1 MTIPRI
7 AISALRGGSG
17 KTVLSI
23 GIIAS
28 LKELGF
34 AVVPFKKGPDYIDA
48 GWLAQAAGR
57 PCHNLDTFLVDP
69 ASTKASFC
77 AHATGDSVA
86 VIEGNRGLFDSMD
99 LDGSTST
106 AELAKLLNCPVVLI
120 LDCTK
125 TTRTLAALVLGCL
138 HFDPDLDLRAA
149 ILNRVAN
156 ARHEQKIRKSLA
168 HYTGVPV
175 IGAVPNL
182 SDKDFPERHMGLVP
196 TPEHDWTLGAIGR
209 AGAMAG
215 RYIDMQALFEIAASP
230 KVADIAAESACQEMD
245 DAYSSIFP
253 VSVPK
258 AARPPRVGVARDSAF
273 QFYYPENIEAL
284 SRAGAQVIPFSLV
297 DGSQIPEMDALYLG
311 GGFPETHAGLLANNE
326 SARER
331 IRSMAL
337 AGMPIYAECGGLMY
351 LCRELILDSG
361 VYPMAG
367 VIPATVGVEKRPVG
381 HGYTVVKA
389 DAENPFYSTGE
400 KIKGHE
406 FHYSR
411 ILSLDESEIKTVF
424 AVTRGRGAWQ
434 GRDGLCI
441 HNVLATYMH
450 IHALG
455 TPSWAPALVRRAMA
469 FQKP

>member
-28 LKELGF
+28 LKEQGF

-57 PCHNLDTFLVDP
+57 PCHNLDTFLVDL

-77 AHATGDSVA
+77 AHATKDSVA

-99 LDGSTST
+99 LEGSTST

-125 TTRTLAALVLGCL
+125 ATRTLAALVLGCL

-196 TPEHDWTLGAIGR
+196 TPEHDWTRGAIGR

-230 KVADIAAESACQEMD
+230 KVDDLAAESACQEMD

-253 VSVPK
+253 VSAPQ

-297 DGSQIPEMDALYLG
+297 DGSQIPELDALYLG

-326 SARER
+326 SSREH
-331 IRSMAL
+331 IRRLAQ

-367 VIPATVGVEKRPVG
+367 VIPATVGVENRPVG
-381 HGYTVVKA
+381 HGYTVMEA
-389 DAENPFYSTGE
+389 DEDNPFYKTGE

-411 ILSLDESEIKTVF
+411 ILSLDEAQIKTVF
-424 AVTRGRGAWQ
+424 AVQRGRGAWQ

-441 HNVLATYMH
+441 HSVLATYMH

-455 TPSWAPALVRRAMA
+455 TPSWAPALVRRAIA